1 MPNQETNTTLFDIT
15 KIYRKYSPHELLQ
28 KASEP
33 ITPIIIYELFKLLHA
48 KTSPEG
54 RTWMAVSSIPKFI
67 LPHLA
72 PYFGIYSVRDP
83 LVELKRR
90 LPMVYRELVPHIENL
105 SVIVREYYEQVPSDF
120 YDGTYRF
127 GLTEVHT
134 KTWGV
139 KHFLIYQRNVETLKW
154 PQKL

>member
-1 MPNQETNTTLFDIT
+1 MTNQEINITLFDIT
-15 KIYRKYSPHELLQ
+15 KVYRKYSPHELLQ

-33 ITPIIIYELFKLLHA
+33 ITPIIIYELFKLLHG
-48 KTSPEG
+48 KTAPDK
-54 RTWMAVSSIPKFI
+54 RTWMAVSSIPNFI
-67 LPHLA
+67 LPQIA
-72 PYFGIYSVRDP
+72 PYFGIYSVKDP

-105 SVIVREYYEQVPSDF
+105 STVVREYYERVPSEFHGD
-120 YDGTYRF
+120 TYRF
-127 GLTEVHT
+127 GLTEVRT

-139 KHFLIYQRNVETLKW
+139 KHFLIYRRNVETLKW